1 MPGERKSVHVV
12 PFTPVRRHLQAPQNI
27 SSGYLRTFALV
38 TLFVRQVFFVEDGG
52 DSHALEYF
60 PNLAQIRVRKP

>member
-1 MPGERKSVHVV
+1 
-12 PFTPVRRHLQAPQNI
+12 
-27 SSGYLRTFALV
+27 V